1 MFEILKLFIEQV
13 FRTLD
18 IKSLLKSHKQA
29 KLAEIGADLFALYST
44 LNSIYTC
51 GNRILEEVEDI
62 VARSAET
69 RGGTRYRYAG
79 RLRSLL
85 EEQANNIADFSQ
97 AFTRLARVID
107 VLHPD
112 IAFRMSLFIT
122 PKKNIVGF
130 LLANMSGMN
139 AEKGSFLFGTATE
152 SNLISLLE
160 RAHAQRSADNLS
172 PFYDYMRLVG
182 EAIESTRD
190 VREEI
195 ALVDHL
201 SDQSLIILA
210 EYLKARKPR
219 EQLET
224 LRPILAELHATLA
237 KSFEVKEILLKVG
250 DQRAR
255 KHNLSWF
262 P

>member
-1 MFEILKLFIEQV
+1 MFEIIKLFIEQV
-13 FRTLD
+13 FRALD
-18 IKSLLKSHKQA
+18 IKSLLESHKRA
-29 KLAEIGADLFALYST
+29 KLAKIGADLFALYST

-51 GNRILEEVEDI
+51 GNRILEEIDDI
-62 VARSAET
+62 VPRSAET
-69 RGGTRYRYAG
+69 GGGTRYRYAG

-85 EEQANNIADFSQ
+85 EEQSNNIVDFSQ

-112 IAFRMSLFIT
+112 IAYRMSLFIT

-130 LLANMSGMN
+130 LLANMSGVN
-139 AEKGSFLFGTATE
+139 AEKGSFLFGAATE
-152 SNLISLLE
+152 GNLISLLE
-160 RAHAQRSADNLS
+160 KTPEHRSADNLS
-172 PFYDYMRLVG
+172 LFYDDMRLG
-182 EAIESTRD
+182 QAIESAQD
-190 VREEI
+190 VRETI

-210 EYLKARKPR
+210 EYMKTRKPR

-224 LRPILAELHATLA
+224 LRPILADLHATIA
-237 KSFEVKEILLKVG
+237 KSFEVKDILLKVG
-250 DQRAR
+250 DERAR
-255 KHNLSWF
+255 KHNLNWF